1 MLGFGG
7 PPPGLDPRD
16 TAGQKALIA
25 ERLGKLGW
33 ETPRILA
40 AMVDAPDFYF
50 DSMSQIYLD
59 RWSQGRVA
67 LVGDAACCA
76 SPMSGQGSSIA
87 LVSAYVLAGELAAA
101 GGEHRQAFAAYE
113 AVLRDYVARN
123 QQLALLAAERR
134 GPPTAEETREA
145 SALELRD
152 YSTALS

>member
-1 MLGFGG
+1 
-7 PPPGLDPRD
+7 
-16 TAGQKALIA
+16 
-25 ERLGKLGW
+25 KLGW